1 MFSVTQSEICILGA
15 IFMDGD
21 VLKRIRHELTPKDFS
36 SPKNMLVYQAMLN
49 LDAQGKPITPTTV
62 MDVLGDTGGKVTGND
77 IGDIL
82 QSIIT
87 STGTSYHVQ
96 AIKANR
102 IKSQLISISNFIA
115 DKNSKTNP
123 KDLLEE
129 SKRLISDIHVEDV
142 AQPVQAMTDLLPDV
156 YASLEVGQSYSI
168 PTGFTDLD
176 RMIAGWN
183 RGDLIVVAGR
193 PGMGKSILAKEFA
206 EAAGVPVLFFS
217 LEMPT
222 SQLIKRQLSAHSGVS
237 YASIRR
243 AELQDAELDRVKRAA
258 DALMRI
264 PIAYSD
270 KANMSISEIMAT
282 CETYRRQNEL
292 GMVVIDYLQ
301 LIRAD
306 SKIEHREREVAQ
318 ISQRLKTMARDLD
331 VPVICLAQ
339 LNRSCE
345 TRGGDKQPQLSDLRE
360 SGAIEQDADTVI
372 FVWREAMY
380 VKKRK
385 EDGAMNDHDA
395 LLIVAKGRN
404 TGTGAIQVFFDG
416 AHQKFANL
424 YWDERGEMENG
435 RR

>member
-1 MFSVTQSEICILGA
+1 MFSVFQSEICILGA
-15 IFMDGD
+15 IFMDAD
-21 VLKRIRHELTPKDFS
+21 VLKRIRNELTPRDFS
-36 SPKNMLVYQAMLN
+36 SQKNMLIYQAMLN
-49 LDAQGKPITPTTV
+49 LDAQGKPIIPTTV
-62 MDVLGDTGGKVTGND
+62 MDMLGDTGGKVTGND

-82 QSIIT
+82 QSVIT

-96 AIKANR
+96 AVKANR
-102 IKSQLISISNFIA
+102 IKSQLMSISSFIA
-115 DKNSKTNP
+115 DKHSKAKP

-129 SKRLISDIHVEDV
+129 TKRLMSDIHVEDAV
-142 AQPVQAMTDLLPDV
+142 QPVQTMMDLLPDV
-156 YASLEVGQSYSI
+156 YSSLEAGQSYSI

-176 RMIAGWN
+176 RMITGWN
-183 RGDLIVVAGR
+183 RGDLIIVAGR
-193 PGMGKSILAKEFA
+193 PGMGKSILAKEFS

-217 LEMPT
+217 LEMPN

-243 AELQDAELDRVKRAA
+243 ADLQEADLERVKRAA
-258 DALMRI
+258 DVLMRM

-282 CETYRRQNEL
+282 CESYRRENEL

-306 SKIEHREREVAQ
+306 GKLEHREREVSQ
-318 ISQRLKTMARDLD
+318 ISQRLKTMARDLN

-339 LNRSCE
+339 LNRACE

-360 SGAIEQDADTVI
+360 SGSIEQDADTVL
-372 FVWREAMY
+372 FVWREVMY

-385 EDGAMNDHDA
+385 EDGTMNDHDA

-424 YWDERGEMENG
+424 YREEGRGAACQA
-435 RR
+435 